1 MVVNAS
7 GWRKTS
13 NTRLEALIAFSV
25 CSFQILFFY
34 SWREGSQNEL
44 LEWMKAVGRRGK
56 IVPFSYYVVI
66 IILKQKKTI
75 RGVTFFI
82 PKFNC
87 IVRITRANKFIY
99 GNCILLVMCRL
110 DIFWFGARE
119 EDGIWSDDDDEFSR
133 KRKDGNVFFFLLTV
147 RLLVRCAEV
156 GKKWAETTN
165 FYELNI
171 YRYMMSLIRVTTAKF
186 NFCFRNVLQ
195 LWKGK
200 KNRNVIE

>member
-133 KRKDGNVFFFLLTV
+133 MAKETPHSGAYSA
-147 RLLVRCAEV
+147 RLAPREPANFNLNREEPLGRSLVSQ
-156 GKKWAETTN
+156 TSS
-165 FYELNI
+165 NI
-171 YRYMMSLIRVTTAKF
+171 D
-186 NFCFRNVLQ
+186 
-195 LWKGK
+195 
-200 KNRNVIE
+200 